1 MTSAPER
8 RVLVDGMYNLR
19 DIGGYRSGSQ
29 RTKWQ
34 TVYRSDA
41 LHRLTPL
48 GIDQFSRLGIETII
62 DLRDDV
68 ERAHQPTALPGAVRV
83 IASPIFQGVD
93 ATINDPDISI
103 GTFYSNLIENYTPN
117 YVRGIRHIIEHN
129 DGPVLVHCTAG
140 KDRTGTL
147 VALALTAIGVDRE
160 DVLHD
165 YAQTEQYLAGE
176 WADRHIEHMQSLGI
190 ELTPAL
196 RDLLVRSPS
205 ETLDAALA
213 SVESQHGSIVDYLRA
228 HGLSDHEIDLL
239 AALLLES
246 SEASAE

>member
-1 MTSAPER
+1 MKTAPER
-8 RVLVDGMYNLR
+8 RVIVDGMYNLR

-34 TVYRSDA
+34 TLYRSDA
-41 LHRLTPL
+41 LHHITPL
-48 GIDQFSRLGIETII
+48 GVNQFSQLGIETII

-68 ERAHQPTALPGAVRV
+68 ERAHQPTALPTDVRV

-93 ATINDPDISI
+93 ATINDPNISI
-103 GTFYSNLIENYTPN
+103 GGFYSNLLENYAPN
-117 YVRGIRHIIEHN
+117 YVRGIRHIIENN

-165 YAQTEQYLAGE
+165 YAQTELYLAGE
-176 WADRHIEHMQSLGI
+176 WADRHIEHMQLLGVK
-190 ELTPAL
+190 LTPAL
-196 RDLLVRSPS
+196 RDLLVRSPR
-205 ETLDAALA
+205 ETLDATLV
-213 SVESQHGSIVDYLRA
+213 SVEAQHGSVVDYLRA
-228 HGLSDHEIDLL
+228 HGLSEHELDQL
-239 AALLLES
+239 AELLLEN
-246 SEASAE
+246 SEAGSE